1 MLWFDPWTGDLRSLY
16 IVCLNLIGDVCA
28 QHAGKLPFVLTDTDY
43 EEMPVVTKKKHRQCD
58 ADSGKVSISREKTE
72 LGIQAKVVIGSPNT
86 ALTPPVPKVWW
97 IATK

>member
-43 EEMPVVTKKKHRQCD
+43 EEMPVVTKKKHR
-58 ADSGKVSISREKTE
+58 
-72 LGIQAKVVIGSPNT
+72 
-86 ALTPPVPKVWW
+86 
-97 IATK
+97 